1 MAGAEGATP
10 STNPLTAHEKRVV
23 WTHRLAWF
31 LWEGQF
37 GIAKGVQI
45 AKWLTL
51 CRGDAALMAQ
61 WQGVASSINAC
72 CNLFLNP
79 VTGAISDSFAR
90 GPVIAFSKL
99 GLASYFLIMW
109 RATTPVYMAAADVLG
124 WGVLSAGGMAVQAA
138 SLDDL
143 FGDRPELNSRISSM
157 NSSMAGLAGSL
168 GPWIGIL
175 LFRRGMVA
183 TAFLVPAAMLL
194 AQAALFFFLMPET
207 LRPEDRVPFA
217 LGDVLT
223 SANPFAN
230 CAILLRNGVE
240 LRRLALAS
248 CLYHG
253 CTSTWF
259 GTLEAYRSD
268 AIGWSPDF
276 ILGYESVF
284 FLSTAVST
292 AMVVPTLIARWGNRR
307 LFQIWSY
314 VAGAAYMAVGQ
325 AWRPGPGPAASLRRS
340 VQYIVPAL
348 VLQDPWTDPCSFPLR
363 AMVIKQGGVSCPSVG
378 QGQLS
383 AAYDGLTD
391 IVGCLM
397 PMVWGFLYARFAAAS
412 ASSSGSLM
420 ARIGIGGHWMIAG
433 CMRMAAGLVASSI
446 GERGKDTH

>member
-1 MAGAEGATP
+1 MAGAG
-10 STNPLTAHEKRVV
+10 LTAHERRVV

-37 GIAKGVQI
+37 GVAKGVQI

-61 WQGVASSINAC
+61 WQGLASSINAC

-79 VTGAISDSFAR
+79 IVGALSDSFAR
-90 GPVIAFSKL
+90 GPVIALSKL

-109 RATTPVYMAAADVLG
+109 RARTPVHMAAADVLG

-168 GPWIGIL
+168 GPWLGIL
-175 LFRRGMVA
+175 FFRRGM
-183 TAFLVPAAMLL
+183 TAAAFVTPAAMLL
-194 AQAALFFFLMPET
+194 AQAVLFLFLMPET
-207 LRPEDRVPFA
+207 LRPEDRRPFA

-230 CAILLRNGVE
+230 CATLLRNGVE

-292 AMVVPTLIARWGNRR
+292 ALVVPTLIARWGNRR

-314 VAGAAYMAVGQ
+314 VVRALKSHSAPQLRCRVLECCRKLLA
-325 AWRPGPGPAASLRRS
+325 RCRNLDNPSPPKHAS
-340 VQYIVPAL
+340 
-348 VLQDPWTDPCSFPLR
+348 
-363 AMVIKQGGVSCPSVG
+363 G
-378 QGQLS
+378 LS
-383 AAYDGLTD
+383 SE
-391 IVGCLM
+391 
-397 PMVWGFLYARFAAAS
+397 PP
-412 ASSSGSLM
+412 
-420 ARIGIGGHWMIAG
+420 
-433 CMRMAAGLVASSI
+433 
-446 GERGKDTH
+446 